1 MPRNSGQ
8 HASALMVN
16 KPRYIHII
24 AMLPIFILDS
34 DEAMMSLIYNSTN
47 RNVVPEHH
55 WLDFMYSRT
64 RSFKFCEFMPDIFKF
79 IQLASTILFTVL
91 MLSLI

>member
-1 MPRNSGQ
+1 
-8 HASALMVN
+8 MVN

-64 RSFKFCEFMPDIFKF
+64 RSFKFWEFMPDIFKF
-79 IQLASTILFTVL
+79 LQLEGFHVQQNEILQVL
-91 MLSLI
+91 GIYA